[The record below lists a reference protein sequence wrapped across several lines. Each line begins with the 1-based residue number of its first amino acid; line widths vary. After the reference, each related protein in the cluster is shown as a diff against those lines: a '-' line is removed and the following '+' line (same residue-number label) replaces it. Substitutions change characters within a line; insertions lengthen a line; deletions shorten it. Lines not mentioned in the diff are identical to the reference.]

1 MSLRDILLLCT
12 AAYALHII
20 EEFALNWRDWA
31 NNVLKL
37 PVDWPNF
44 YVVNAIVIVFGALAA
59 TIAPTE
65 PGLALSFAA
74 VMLVNATAFHVQ
86 PWLTK
91 ALRFSPGLIT
101 AVVLSYPL
109 GIAAYW
115 RSFVDGLTPAA
126 AFGSLV
132 LGAVLMAFPVV
143 LLKVKDRP
151 YFRQDR

>member
-1 MSLRDILLLCT
+1 MPLKDILLLCT
-12 AAYALHII
+12 AAYAVHII
-20 EEFALNWRDWA
+20 EEFTLNWKDWA

-37 PVDWPNF
+37 PADWPQF
-44 YVVNAIVIVFGALAA
+44 YVVNAVVIVFGGLAA
-59 TIAPTE
+59 TIAPTQ
-65 PGLALSFAA
+65 PALALSFPA
-74 VMLVNATAFHVQ
+74 VMLVNATAFHVV

-101 AVVLSYPL
+101 AVALFYPL

-115 RSFVDGLTPAA
+115 RAFTDGLSLTA

-132 LGAVLMAFPVV
+132 LGVVLMACPVV